1 MSRRRFIVAGALGA
15 GAAVLAVAG
24 GVTARSLRSS
34 PSGFSALFGDRTAAV
49 AALGRRALGSGTVG
63 ADPAALVAALPA
75 GIDLVSGPQA
85 PLDVVDP
92 ARFAEGLESAV
103 AEELAAGELVE
114 VDGFLLTPTEAAVSA
129 ACALGPR

>member
-24 GVTARSLRSS
+24 GVTARSLRST